1 MCSRLLLSRYL
12 YWLCSLGP
20 EIPTQCVDGSIVT
33 SPNGQGAIM
42 LGCYRNPEQIYEMKW
57 NYNGASLQWSV
68 MKQTLKYP
76 KYETVAMLIPEEFT
90 NCI

>member
-1 MCSRLLLSRYL
+1 M
-12 YWLCSLGP
+12 
-20 EIPTQCVDGSIVT
+20 T
-33 SPNGQGAIM
+33 SPNGQGTIM

-57 NYNGASLQWSV
+57 NHNGASLQWSV

>member
-1 MCSRLLLSRYL
+1 M
-12 YWLCSLGP
+12 
-20 EIPTQCVDGSIVT
+20 VT

-42 LGCYRNPEQIYEMKW
+42 LGCSRNPEQLYEMKW
-57 NYNGASLQWSV
+57 DFDGASLQWSV
-68 MKQTLKYP
+68 MKQNLKYP